1 MLTPD
6 DPLSRGIAAAVALGL
21 VALLV
26 WRAVRKDRREYSRF
40 RRFRSTAK
48 RQGMMRHWLI
58 ESMLLF
64 GGSALVLAVVVH
76 PLTGSVLEAA
86 RSVGWV
92 AAVAGWFQ
100 GPVGMLALAL
110 AVALA
115 VALTVVGVRSARR
128 EGGVVMI
135 GDIAALLPRNRTELG
150 WASALAVNAG
160 LVEELLFRLCLPALL
175 FVVTG
180 EPLSAF
186 GLAVLLFAALHAYQ
200 GVPGLLATLVVGLLL
215 TASYV
220 LSGSI
225 VVAIVLHALLDLRTL
240 VLVPVAVYDV
250 HRVPGS
256 RRFPPALA
264 ALSLGEPEEEPTRAP
279 ASALGPSPA
288 PAHDDAADGASST
301 A

>member
-6 DPLSRGIAAAVALGL
+6 DPLSRGIALAVALGL
-21 VALLV
+21 VALLI
-26 WRAVRKDRREYSRF
+26 WRAIRKDRREYSRF
-40 RRFRSTAK
+40 RRYRSTAK
-48 RQGMMRHWLI
+48 RQAMMRRWLI

-92 AAVAGWFQ
+92 AAVVDWLE
-100 GPVGMLALAL
+100 GPVGMLVLAL

-115 VALTVVGVRSARR
+115 VALTIVGLRSARR

-135 GDIAALLPRNRTELG
+135 GDIAALLPRNRPELG

-160 LVEELLFRLCLPALL
+160 VAEELLFRLCLPALL

-180 EPLSAF
+180 EPISAF
-186 GLAVLLFAALHAYQ
+186 GLAVVLFAALHAYQ
-200 GVPGLLATLVVGLLL
+200 GVPGIVGTLVVGLLL
-215 TASYV
+215 TAAYV

-225 VVAIVLHALLDLRTL
+225 VVAIALHALLDLRTL

-256 RRFPPALA
+256 RRFPPVLA
-264 ALSLGEPEEEPTRAP
+264 ALSLREEPQ
-279 ASALGPSPA
+279 PSGGA
-288 PAHDDAADGASST
+288 QDDAADGAGST

>member
-1 MLTPD
+1 MLTLG
-6 DPLSRGIAAAVALGL
+6 DPLSRGIALAVALGL
-21 VALLV
+21 VALLI
-26 WRAVRKDRREYSRF
+26 WRAIRKDRREYSRF
-40 RRFRSTAK
+40 RRYRSTAK
-48 RQGMMRHWLI
+48 RQAMMRRWLI

-64 GGSALVLAVVVH
+64 GGSAIVLAVVVH

-92 AAVAGWFQ
+92 AAVVGWFQ
-100 GPVGMLALAL
+100 GPVGMLVLAL

-115 VALTVVGVRSARR
+115 VALTIVGVRSARR

-135 GDIAALLPRNRTELG
+135 GDIAALLPRNRPELG

-160 LVEELLFRLCLPALL
+160 VVEELLFRLCLPALL

-200 GVPGLLATLVVGLLL
+200 GVPGVVGTLVVGLLL
-215 TASYV
+215 TAAYV

-256 RRFPPALA
+256 RRFPRALA
-264 ALSLGEPEEEPTRAP
+264 PVTFTEAEAESESESETEPTAE
-279 ASALGPSPA
+279 A
-288 PAHDDAADGASST
+288 DADAET
-301 A
+301 PETR

>member
-6 DPLSRGIAAAVALGL
+6 DPLSRGIAVAVALGL
-21 VALLV
+21 VALLI
-26 WRAVRKDRREYSRF
+26 WRAIRKDRREYSRF
-40 RRFRSTAK
+40 RRYRSTAK
-48 RQGMMRHWLI
+48 RQAMMRRWLI

-64 GGSALVLAVVVH
+64 GGSAIALAVVVH

-92 AAVAGWFQ
+92 AAVVGWFQ
-100 GPVGMLALAL
+100 GPVGMLVLAL

-115 VALTVVGVRSARR
+115 VALTIVGVRSARR

-135 GDIAALLPRNRTELG
+135 GDIAALLPRNRPELG

-160 LVEELLFRLCLPALL
+160 VVEELLFRLCLPALL

-200 GVPGLLATLVVGLLL
+200 GVPGVVGTLVVGLLL
-215 TASYV
+215 TAAYV

-264 ALSLGEPEEEPTRAP
+264 AVTLHAP
-279 ASALGPSPA
+279 AERSDAAQEG
-288 PAHDDAADGASST
+288 AADGAGST